1 MKNCVYR
8 FLDKN
13 NNIIYVGKA
22 KNLKSRLNSHNH
34 LSEKCYD
41 EIEKIEYISFGNEN
55 DMDFAERYFIH
66 KENPKYNKILSDKP
80 INLNVANLDILKW
93 ISYNKDYKN
102 ENNENI
108 VEDKMEVI
116 TLKDREELSQL
127 RVKEDFI
134 RELCRETSRSDDM
147 YEIFNSKLDEA
158 IENTKK
164 KEKSIIK
171 KLIKNGI
178 SEALAN
184 TYVKYNMYSKKEIV
198 NKELKEIED
207 RYLNKCLED
216 INKNG
221 YYKQDIY
228 VKIDEC
234 FLPSYSFNY
243 IGWHNFLGGDYAS
256 IYPDKIV
263 VDNNIKNSLVSNIIK
278 NIELK
283 VSQIHGEM
291 QKDLIVLKGNDHWA
305 NGLHKYKSIER
316 DIPYIIYR
324 VSK

>member
-41 EIEKIEYISFGNEN
+41 EIERIEYISFGNEN

-147 YEIFNSKLDEA
+147 YEIFHFHH
-158 IENTKK
+158 
-164 KEKSIIK
+164 
-171 KLIKNGI
+171 
-178 SEALAN
+178 SEF
-184 TYVKYNMYSKKEIV
+184 YNLY
-198 NKELKEIED
+198 
-207 RYLNKCLED
+207 
-216 INKNG
+216 
-221 YYKQDIY
+221 
-228 VKIDEC
+228 
-234 FLPSYSFNY
+234 
-243 IGWHNFLGGDYAS
+243 
-256 IYPDKIV
+256 
-263 VDNNIKNSLVSNIIK
+263 
-278 NIELK
+278 
-283 VSQIHGEM
+283 
-291 QKDLIVLKGNDHWA
+291 
-305 NGLHKYKSIER
+305 
-316 DIPYIIYR
+316 
-324 VSK
+324 